1 MFFFLNAAPIEEAAV
16 DDGDSSNRKQCII
29 SFSIKMWK
37 VWKFDCDFSRLNL
50 YLQAAINRESLI

>member
-1 MFFFLNAAPIEEAAV
+1 MFFKNAAPIEEAAV

-37 VWKFDCDFSRLNL
+37 VWKFDWDFSRLNL